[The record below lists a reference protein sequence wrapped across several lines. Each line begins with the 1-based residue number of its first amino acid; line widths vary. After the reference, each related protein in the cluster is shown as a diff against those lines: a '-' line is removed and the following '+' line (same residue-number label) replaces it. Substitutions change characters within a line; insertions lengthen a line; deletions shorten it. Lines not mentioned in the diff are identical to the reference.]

1 MKVVVSEY
9 TVVTAEKMI
18 SPRRHLNRNGEVVA
32 GDAVW
37 RLCERWGEGFYWE
50 TVPKLVACP
59 NCRRPILIMT
69 HAFAP
74 SPNWFAFSSNLAK
87 IASKINVP
95 YVLVTFTQNPPRIGY
110 RVVGQ
115 NGFGG
120 IVSVDGF
127 FRFVYPRLLGNNC
140 PECGRRFE
148 HTPRNSFANLKVEI
162 LSGFY
167 EHDSLTFEIV
177 HRELLPEWHSSI
189 DIDAIVFNPDG
200 ETFAVIEVTTYTNG
214 DIFRYKTV
222 TISREFARRLSVP
235 LFVLYI
241 PFSGDGDWGVISDAS
256 RRRFRGNLYEV
267 AEFISNE
274 AKHYATK
281 RTKPNTT
288 NQRYNQLHSG

>member
-18 SPRRHLNRNGEVVA
+18 SPRHHLNRNGEGVA
-32 GDAVW
+32 GDAVR
-37 RLCERWGEGFYWE
+37 RLCVGLGEGFYWE
-50 TVPKLVACP
+50 SVPKLVACP

-74 SPNWFAFSSNLAK
+74 SPTWFAFSSNLAK

-95 YVLVTFTQNPPRIGY
+95 YVLVTFTLNPPRIGY

-120 IVSVDGF
+120 IISVDGF

-148 HTPRNSFANLKVEI
+148 HTPRNSFANLTVEI
-162 LSGFY
+162 LSGVY
-167 EHDSLTFEIV
+167 EHDSLTFELI

-189 DIDAIVFNPDG
+189 DIDAIIFSPDANP
-200 ETFAVIEVTTYTNG
+200 FAVIEVTAYTNG
-214 DIFRYKTV
+214 DIFHYKTV
-222 TISREFARRLSVP
+222 SISREFARRLGVP

-241 PFSGDGDWGVISDAS
+241 PLRDIGEWGVISDAT
-256 RRRFRGNLYEV
+256 RRRLKGNPYEV

>member
-18 SPRRHLNRNGEVVA
+18 SPRRHLNRNGEGVA
-32 GDAVW
+32 GDAVR
-37 RLCERWGEGFYWE
+37 RLCVGLGEGFYWE
-50 TVPKLVACP
+50 SVPKLVACP

-95 YVLVTFTQNPPRIGY
+95 YVLVTFTLNPPRIGY

-120 IVSVDGF
+120 IISVDGF

-148 HTPRNSFANLKVEI
+148 HTPRNSFANLTVEI
-162 LSGFY
+162 LSGVY
-167 EHDSLTFEIV
+167 EHDSLTFELI

-189 DIDAIVFNPDG
+189 DIDAIVFNPAN
-200 ETFAVIEVTTYTNG
+200 EPFAVVEVTTYSDGN
-214 DIFRYKTV
+214 IFRYKTV

-241 PFSGDGDWGVISDAS
+241 PLSGDGDWGVISDAS
-256 RRRFRGNLYEV
+256 HLRFKGSPSEV
-267 AEFISNE
+267 AEFVADE
-274 AKHYATK
+274 VMKHEETK
-281 RTKPNTT
+281 TKSH
-288 NQRYNQLHSG
+288 R